1 MPLSRSLP
9 LMPLRNPP
17 GGRGERTRSLA
28 AEFNAATSA
37 PKSEQPSIIVVAA
50 AVLTRERVE
59 SILTTHLLKN
69 NLVRS
74 LSSRLFKRGF
84 NRAVRPES
92 CLLRVS
98 AAGAFSKISAGATFC
113 IHHFSA
119 GRKAARQTER
129 HAGGDTRAGAKKVNA
144 TKSGDKRRKTQEQRD
159 VHGDRV
165 HAPARHLDG
174 VRSDREGGGR
184 RWTSLSSPLSL

>member
-1 MPLSRSLP
+1 MAVFSGSYGMPLSRSLP

-37 PKSEQPSIIVVAA
+37 PKSEQPSIIIVVAV

-98 AAGAFSKISAGATFC
+98 AAA
-113 IHHFSA
+113 
-119 GRKAARQTER
+119 AARALSR
-129 HAGGDTRAGAKKVNA
+129 
-144 TKSGDKRRKTQEQRD
+144 KSQR
-159 VHGDRV
+159 GRLF
-165 HAPARHLDG
+165 AFIIFPREG
-174 VRSDREGGGR
+174 KPPDRERETCGR
-184 RWTSLSSPLSL
+184 RATLGRAPKR

>member
-17 GGRGERTRSLA
+17 AERGERTRSLA

-37 PKSEQPSIIVVAA
+37 PKSEQPSIIIVVAV

-98 AAGAFSKISAGATFC
+98 AGAFSKISAGATFC

-119 GRKAARQTER
+119 GRKAARQTDGQR
-129 HAGGDTRAGAKKVNA
+129 DMRAASSAAATLLGQAGAKKVNA
-144 TKSGDKRRKTQEQRD
+144 TKSGDKRRKPKSKEMYT
-159 VHGDRV
+159 
-165 HAPARHLDG
+165 ATAFTPP
-174 VRSDREGGGR
+174 
-184 RWTSLSSPLSL
+184 TS

>member
-1 MPLSRSLP
+1 MPL
-9 LMPLRNPP
+9 PP
-17 GGRGERTRSLA
+17 FEAAAKSAERGERTRSLA

-37 PKSEQPSIIVVAA
+37 PKSEQPSIIVVV

-98 AAGAFSKISAGATFC
+98 AAASARALSRKSQRGRLFAFIIFPREGKPPD
-113 IHHFSA
+113 
-119 GRKAARQTER
+119 R
-129 HAGGDTRAGAKKVNA
+129 
-144 TKSGDKRRKTQEQRD
+144 QRD
-159 VHGDRV
+159 MRAATLGR
-165 HAPARHLDG
+165 APKR
-174 VRSDREGGGR
+174 
-184 RWTSLSSPLSL
+184 